1 MAASAGVG
9 EPRAPA
15 LDRAMMRI
23 GVHDDVA
30 RIIGATPALRAS
42 WLMAA
47 LAVAL
52 FAVLGAAVDSRI
64 LTGVA
69 ILAPILPVAGVA
81 AAYGAWADPMFEIS
95 QATPSSGFHV
105 LVLRSLAVLASAAVL
120 VCVTAA
126 VTPTTGLD
134 AIAWLLPSLAVCATS
149 LMLAT
154 FMPIARA
161 AAIVALGWLAL
172 AAALAATQPAFA
184 LFRGQAQ
191 LIFFAVTIVSS
202 AVLARRRQHLE
213 MANLHTKRALVDAAD
228 AERRRIERNIHDGA
242 QQQLVAIGVK
252 AGLARTMVQRDPS
265 KAMEILGQLRED
277 AAAALKDLRN
287 MTRGADPP
295 LLADEGLEAALMA
308 KTRSTPIPVSI
319 DAHDVPRAP
328 TAVEVAAFYCCS
340 EAIQNAVKYA
350 RASAIRVSIRH
361 RPDRLSV
368 AIADDGIGFD
378 PTTTRRG
385 VGMRSMQERVASL
398 GGSLDVRSAP
408 GRGTTLRVT
417 LPITIE

>member
-1 MAASAGVG
+1 
-9 EPRAPA
+9 
-15 LDRAMMRI
+15 
-23 GVHDDVA
+23 
-30 RIIGATPALRAS
+30 
-42 WLMAA
+42 
-47 LAVAL
+47 
-52 FAVLGAAVDSRI
+52 
-64 LTGVA
+64 
-69 ILAPILPVAGVA
+69 
-81 AAYGAWADPMFEIS
+81 
-95 QATPSSGFHV
+95 
-105 LVLRSLAVLASAAVL
+105 
-120 VCVTAA
+120 
-126 VTPTTGLD
+126 
-134 AIAWLLPSLAVCATS
+134 
-149 LMLAT
+149 
-154 FMPIARA
+154 
-161 AAIVALGWLAL
+161 
-172 AAALAATQPAFA
+172 
-184 LFRGQAQ
+184 
-191 LIFFAVTIVSS
+191 
-202 AVLARRRQHLE
+202 
-213 MANLHTKRALVDAAD
+213 LVDAAD

-265 KAMEILGQLRED
+265 KAMEILDQLRDD
-277 AAAALKDLRN
+277 AAAASKDLRN

-361 RPDRLSV
+361 RPDRLAV